1 MSSSEFCDLHRWF
14 ENWKDDYLCWIC
26 TFHTDSR
33 ISVKPFLVKSLNL
46 STHMKLMIENMKL
59 QSLFYTFL
67 WSRNDYL
74 DFNEYGR
81 ENGVGEVVLSGIYLV
96 AIHLAIYVFSF
107 LPNMYLMWMFFLRI
121 IGNSIAFF
129 IFAIY
134 FQVFFN
140 EILKI

>member
-1 MSSSEFCDLHRWF
+1 MIRKLKRRLFMLDLHFSYWF
-14 ENWKDDYLCWIC
+14 AHKCE
-26 TFHTDSR
+26 TFSCE
-33 ISVKPFLVKSLNL
+33 ISKPFDAYEVDDWKYEATKSLL
-46 STHMKLMIENMKL
+46 
-59 QSLFYTFL
+59 YFL

-107 LPNMYLMWMFFLRI
+107 LPNVCLMWMFFLRI